1 MEGDFCFDDYIRT
14 WSPSPPPQDSQ
25 VGLHNSS
32 ANPDEDHPTS
42 QATDPQVGL
51 HNSSANPDE
60 DHPTS
65 QATDP
70 QPPISQAADPQV
82 GLHGDYVDSA
92 QGLPITQATDS
103 QPPTSQAADPQVGLH
118 GGYVDSA
125 QGLYITQA
133 TDPQP
138 TISQANNPQPPISQ
152 ATNPQVGPHNSSA
165 NLAQNPPIT
174 AVIAGLH
181 QAWLARYRSHESEF
195 RRAHNSRERA
205 FICAS
210 RRTGRD
216 ISIRM
221 QSARNA
227 SKCHYF
233 NTGRWF
239 KFNEDDVRNCRDF
252 NTTFELPGYWDE
264 EIQPPTTWNSTWPPP
279 KYATDW
285 DMKPALPPPIPY
297 EGFQKTQVKPE
308 NVVLAVRGGN
318 PRPTGPP
325 PGYEFG

>member
-1 MEGDFCFDDYIRT
+1 MEGEFRFEDYIRT

-32 ANPDEDHPTS
+32 ANPDEGHPTS
-42 QATDPQVGL
+42 QATDP
-51 HNSSANPDE
+51 
-60 DHPTS
+60 
-65 QATDP
+65 
-70 QPPISQAADPQV
+70 
-82 GLHGDYVDSA
+82 
-92 QGLPITQATDS
+92 

-118 GGYVDSA
+118 GYCVDSA
-125 QGLYITQA
+125 QGLPITQATNPQPHISQA
-133 TDPQP
+133 TDPQLP
-138 TISQANNPQPPISQ
+138 ISQATNPQPSIIQATNPQPPISQ

-165 NLAQNPPIT
+165 NSAQGPPIT
-174 AVIAGLH
+174 AVIAGIH
-181 QAWLARYRSHESEF
+181 QGWMARYRSHESEF

-252 NTTFELPGYWDE
+252 DITFELPAYWDE

-285 DMKPALPPPIPY
+285 DMKPTLPPPIPL
-297 EGFQKTQVKPE
+297 EAFQKMQVNAE

-325 PGYEFG
+325 PGYEFV